1 MNDKTLNSIR
11 KNYPPG
17 TRVKLIRMDDFQAP
31 PKGTLGTV
39 LDVDDTGSL
48 IVRWD
53 NGSGLHLLYGVDK
66 YEKVQSEGAK

>member
-1 MNDKTLNSIR
+1 MNDKTLSRIR

-53 NGSGLHLLYGVDK
+53 NGSGLHLLYGVDE
-66 YEKVQSEGAK
+66 YVKVQSEGAK